1 MIIGDPFSFAIVLDV
16 AKNWNDDDSFGNGI
30 LFFCVDS
37 ELYPNVV
44 ISTTLKS
51 EIPRLKGHLENIVV
65 NQRIYNLPKNEAYN
79 EMYNITFPNDFST
92 NNNYMF
98 IISTQSQIDND
109 CLVFAVSD
117 GNNIRILAAKL
128 NYCKELSAHMLTN
141 AQISEIYVNNSQM
154 KDMLRKLSDF
164 F

>member
-1 MIIGDPFSFAIVLDV
+1 MKA
-16 AKNWNDDDSFGNGI
+16 WNDDDTFSNGI
-30 LFFCVDS
+30 LFFCVNS
-37 ELYPNVV
+37 EIYSNVI

-51 EIPRLKGHLENIVV
+51 EIPRLKGKLENIAV
-65 NQRIYNLPKNEAYN
+65 NQVIYNLPKSAAYT
-79 EMYNITFPNDFST
+79 EMYNITFPNDFYT

-117 GNNIRILAAKL
+117 GNNTMILAAEL
-128 NYCKELSAHMLTN
+128 NYCKELSIHKLTN
-141 AQISEIYVNNSQM
+141 ARITETCVNNLQI
-154 KDMLRKLSDF
+154 KDIVRRLSEF